1 MKPVNI
7 ERHLDCEMYSGDK
20 CPFFSDEM
28 SRGEIYKINS
38 GDNYM
43 LIFMSGPSTY
53 TFGESAPVKMTEPYF
68 LFLGTDDKIS
78 IAIDADKV
86 RLSSFY
92 FDKPVKLC
100 SAYAISNLKSFA
112 PSEHVFVSLPIYE
125 PLERTLNSI
134 ILLYEDRLWCQNI
147 LGMKLKEIF
156 FIISAY
162 YEPQDIGQLFA
173 PLLRREIDFKEFI
186 YQNFLSC
193 DTVQDLADL
202 RGQNIRKFKKEFGE
216 VFGMPPYTWM
226 LKEKAK
232 FIDER
237 LADPTVPFSDII
249 EDFRFSSSSH
259 FTVFCRRQ
267 FDMTPTQRRRML
279 IKDEAEKRAAE
290 RRAKYAHLRS
300 KQD

>member
-1 MKPVNI
+1 MKPINI
-7 ERHLDCEMYSGDK
+7 ERHIDCEMYAGDK
-20 CPFFSDEM
+20 CPFYSDEM
-28 SRGEIYKINS
+28 SHGEIYQINS

-53 TFGESAPVKMTEPYF
+53 TFGDDTPVQKTSPYF
-68 LFLGTDDKIS
+68 VFLGAGDEIS
-78 IAIDADKV
+78 ITINDDHV

-100 SAYAISNLKSFA
+100 SAYAISNLKSYA
-112 PSEHVFVSLPIYE
+112 PSEHKFVSLPIHE
-125 PLERTLNSI
+125 PLQRTLDSI
-134 ILLYEDRLWCQNI
+134 IALYNDRLWCQNI
-147 LGMKLKEIF
+147 LGMKLKELF

-162 YEPQDIGQLFA
+162 YRPEDIGQLFA
-173 PLLRREIDFKEFI
+173 PLLRREIDFKEFV

-237 LADPTVPFSDII
+237 LADPTVPFSEII

-267 FDMTPTQRRRML
+267 FNMTPTQRRKML
-279 IKDEAEKRAAE
+279 IKDEAEQRAAE
-290 RRAKYAHLRS
+290 RRAKYPHL
-300 KQD
+300 KPNQD